1 MGQSMKKELFISIL
15 IGFGLGLLIMF
26 GIYTANRALKENGKI
41 QSPIIEPDATQS
53 GSLDLSMQTLTIV
66 SPIDQTIIK
75 EAKTVLSG
83 VTSPGSWV
91 VILAEKGE
99 IAILADNEG
108 SFETEIALIGG
119 ENEIEI
125 ISIAENGERASKT
138 ITVVYSTVE
147 I

>member
-1 MGQSMKKELFISIL
+1 MKKELFLSII

-26 GIYTANRALKENGKI
+26 GVYTANRALKEASQI
-41 QSPIIEPDATQS
+41 QSPIVEPKATS
-53 GSLDLSMQTLTIV
+53 SATPESSLQTLTIV
-66 SPIDQTIIK
+66 SPLDQAIIK
-75 EAKTVLSG
+75 EAKTILSG

-91 VILAEKGE
+91 VILSEKGE
-99 IAILADNEG
+99 KAVLADNEG
-108 SFETEIALIGG
+108 NFEAEITLIGG

-125 ISIAENGERASKT
+125 ISVAENGERASKI

>member
-1 MGQSMKKELFISIL
+1 MKKELFLSII

-26 GIYTANRALKENGKI
+26 GVYTANRALKEASRI
-41 QSPIIEPDATQS
+41 QSPIVEPKATS
-53 GSLDLSMQTLTIV
+53 SATPESSLQTLTIV
-66 SPIDQTIIK
+66 SPLDQAIIK
-75 EAKTVLSG
+75 EAKIILSG

-91 VILAEKGE
+91 VILSEKGE
-99 IAILADNEG
+99 KAVLADSEG
-108 SFETEIALIGG
+108 NFEAEITLIGG

-125 ISIAENGERASKT
+125 ISVAENGERASKI

>member
-1 MGQSMKKELFISIL
+1 MKKELFLSII

-26 GIYTANRALKENGKI
+26 GVYTANRALKEASLI
-41 QSPIIEPDATQS
+41 QSPIVEPKATS
-53 GSLDLSMQTLTIV
+53 SATPESSLQTLTIV
-66 SPIDQTIIK
+66 SPLDQAIIK
-75 EAKTVLSG
+75 EAKIILSG

-91 VILAEKGE
+91 VILSEKGE
-99 IAILADNEG
+99 KAVLADSEG
-108 SFETEIALIGG
+108 NFEAEITLIGG

-125 ISIAENGERASKT
+125 ISVAENGERASKV